1 MTYAS
6 ASDVGLYCPEII
18 GANSEFSDA
27 TDPTRVQVERWLD
40 KGYSRINTAFAGHGY
55 ATPVQSSATVY
66 DAVVDLEALYA
77 AARAQFARMS
87 SRLAATE
94 RAKGQIYL
102 KQFNDELTALF
113 AQDLTRAGVARASGG
128 KLWMGGISES
138 DKDSYEDDADRVK
151 PRFKR
156 DQFRASGAELPNS
169 NTIDEES
176 E

>member
-6 ASDVGLYCPEII
+6 ASDAGLYCPEII
-18 GANSEFSDA
+18 GADNEFSDA
-27 TDPTRVQVERWLD
+27 TKPTRVQVERWLD

-55 ATPVQSSATVY
+55 ATPVGSSATIY
-66 DAVVDLEALYA
+66 DTLVDLEALYA

-94 RAKGQIYL
+94 RAKGQIYMR
-102 KQFNDELTALF
+102 QFNDELAALF
-113 AQDLTRAGVARASGG
+113 DGDLTRAGVARANSG
-128 KLWMGGISES
+128 KLWMGGISKS
-138 DKDSYEDDADRVK
+138 DKDSYENDTDRVK
-151 PRFKR
+151 PRFER
-156 DQFRASGAELPNS
+156 DQFRAQGTELPGS

>member
-6 ASDVGLYCPEII
+6 ASDVSLYCPEII

-55 ATPVQSSATVY
+55 ATPVGTSATVY
-66 DAVVDLEALYA
+66 DTLVDLEALYA

-102 KQFNDELTALF
+102 KQFNDELAALF
-113 AQDLTRAGVARASGG
+113 AQDLTRAGVSRASTGT
-128 KLWMGGISES
+128 LWMGGISKDE
-138 DKDSYEDDADRVK
+138 KDSYEDDTDRVK

-156 DQFRASGAELPNS
+156 DQFRASGAETPGS
-169 NTIDEES
+169 NAVDEES
-176 E
+176 D